1 MTSIETS
8 TPPAGEFSAPPTVKS
23 SKLRRAKTQTPK
35 SKAGKP
41 ASSRT
46 KVPKPREAKV
56 KSTRLP
62 RRAPASPPSNF
73 ADLHDRRIAYTEHE
87 GTGPVYLLIH
97 GIGGCQS
104 DWQLAVD
111 RLVAANQH
119 VITVDLPGHG
129 DSVKDRGDYSL
140 GAMASVLRDL
150 LDHLGHE
157 HAILVGHSLGGGVAL
172 QFIYQFPNRCNGL
185 ILVCSGGLGTET
197 PTWLRAATLP
207 GSRVVFAAI
216 GSDTTT
222 NSLLW
227 ACRQLKR
234 VGIEPQMLNP
244 QMVEKLSEFGDPDA
258 RSAFLATLRS
268 VVDVSGQRVTALGK
282 LSAIDDLPVLLIWG
296 ARDPVIP
303 LHHGERAAE
312 IIPNSEL
319 VVFPRIGHEP
329 HIEDPDRFAQ
339 LLRDFSQRV
348 SAPTDSPLPTH
359 AAQH

>member
-1 MTSIETS
+1 MTSTKLK
-8 TPPAGEFSAPPTVKS
+8 TP
-23 SKLRRAKTQTPK
+23 R
-35 SKAGKP
+35 
-41 ASSRT
+41 RT
-46 KVPKPREAKV
+46 KAKAVKDATVPSEPK
-56 KSTRLP
+56 TRMRDKGIRTP
-62 RRAPASPPSNF
+62 RRTGPARTGSY
-73 ADLHDRRIAYTEHE
+73 ADLHDRRIAFTEHR
-87 GTGPVYLLIH
+87 GVGPVYLLVH
-97 GIGGCQS
+97 GIGGCQQ
-104 DWQLAVD
+104 DWRAAVE
-111 RLVAANQH
+111 RLVSTGHH

-129 DSVKDRGDYSL
+129 ESVKDRGDYSL

-157 HAILVGHSLGGGVAL
+157 HAVLVGHSLGGGVAL
-172 QFIYQFPNRCNGL
+172 QFTYQFPERCVGL
-185 ILVCSGGLGTET
+185 VLVCSGGLGTET

-227 ACRQLKR
+227 TCRQLAR

-258 RSAFLATLRS
+258 REAFLATLRS

-282 LSAIDDLPVLLIWG
+282 LKALDDLPVLLIWG

-329 HIEDPDRFAQ
+329 HVEDPDRFAQ
-339 LLRDFSQRV
+339 LLRDFSHRV
-348 SAPTDSPLPTH
+348 KASGDSPQPSY
-359 AAQH
+359 AAQR

>member
-1 MTSIETS
+1 MTSTKL
-8 TPPAGEFSAPPTVKS
+8 TAPPTT
-23 SKLRRAKTQTPK
+23 KTT
-35 SKAGKP
+35 ARGKP
-41 ASSRT
+41 TNPTEVTSREKAPRTKKSRT
-46 KVPKPREAKV
+46 QR
-56 KSTRLP
+56 TRAP
-62 RRAPASPPSNF
+62 RRGAPESTATF
-73 ADLHDRRIAYTEHE
+73 ANLHDRRIAYTEHR
-87 GTGPVYLLIH
+87 GTGPVYLLVH

-104 DWQLAVD
+104 DWRVAVE
-111 RLVAANQH
+111 RLVSTGQH

-129 DSVKDRGDYSL
+129 ASVKDRGDYSL

-157 HAILVGHSLGGGVAL
+157 QAVLVGHSLGGGVAL
-172 QFIYQFPNRCNGL
+172 QFTYQFPDRCSGL

-216 GSDTTT
+216 GSERTT

-227 ACRQLKR
+227 TCRQLAR

-244 QMVEKLSEFGDPDA
+244 QMVEKLSEFADPDA
-258 RSAFLATLRS
+258 REAFLATLRS

-282 LSAIDDLPVLLIWG
+282 LAALEDLPVLLIWG

-329 HIEDPDRFAQ
+329 HVEDPDRFAQ
-339 LLRDFSQRV
+339 LLRDFSHRV
-348 SAPTDSPLPTH
+348 SASADSPEPSY
-359 AAQH
+359 AAQR